1 MSGSV
6 ALQVEK
12 EEPAPPISSTVPS
25 NDWNAA
31 LSRKDTAACQG
42 NGKRV
47 PVTLSW
53 KSLVVT
59 AKNVKGSEIQIL
71 KGVDGYVE
79 PSTMLAIMGPSGK
92 L

>member
-12 EEPAPPISSTVPS
+12 EESAPPISSVPS

-31 LSRKDTAACQG
+31 LSRKDTAACKG
-42 NGKRV
+42 NGKKV
-47 PVTLSW
+47 PVMLSW
-53 KSLVVT
+53 KNLVVT

-71 KGVDGYVE
+71 KEVDGYVE

-92 L
+92 F